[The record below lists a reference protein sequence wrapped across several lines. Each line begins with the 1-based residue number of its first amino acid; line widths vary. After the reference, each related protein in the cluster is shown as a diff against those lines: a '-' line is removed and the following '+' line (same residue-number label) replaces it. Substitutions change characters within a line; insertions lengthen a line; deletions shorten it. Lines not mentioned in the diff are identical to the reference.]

1 MAFND
6 LAIVRPASRT
16 LDRGEDGATK
26 AERGDPMRDGDPRK
40 KGMEEY
46 ENEDEDDDDDD
57 GDDDDDDDEEDEL
70 KWKNEGR
77 RSRNVRG
84 LRKMREVTRTRG
96 KL

>member
-40 KGMEEY
+40 KGMEED
-46 ENEDEDDDDDD
+46 ENEDE
-57 GDDDDDDDEEDEL
+57 DDDDEEDEL

>member
-6 LAIVRPASRT
+6 LAIVRPASRA
-16 LDRGEDGATK
+16 LDRGEDGATNG

-40 KGMEEY
+40 KGMKEN
-46 ENEDEDDDDDD
+46 ENED
-57 GDDDDDDDEEDEL
+57 DDEDEDEL
-70 KWKNEGR
+70 KWKNEGRR